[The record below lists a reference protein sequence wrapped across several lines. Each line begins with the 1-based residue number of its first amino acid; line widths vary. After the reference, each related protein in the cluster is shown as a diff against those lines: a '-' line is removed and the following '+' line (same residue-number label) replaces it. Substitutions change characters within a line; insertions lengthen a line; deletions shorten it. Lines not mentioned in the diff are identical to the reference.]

1 MSTFICEKDLELYSN
16 SFFSR
21 RVIEGFLKLFLVQSL
36 ETMKLQSGTSL
47 TVSVPYYLLL
57 QLRYETLTCLPKLTN
72 ALKISLKNMKH
83 TIEAI
88 IMDLHGCLF
97 FSLQLLFVQDH

>member
-21 RVIEGFLKLFLVQSL
+21 RVIEGFFKLFLVQSL

-47 TVSVPYYLLL
+47 TVSVPY
-57 QLRYETLTCLPKLTN
+57 
-72 ALKISLKNMKH
+72 
-83 TIEAI
+83 
-88 IMDLHGCLF
+88 
-97 FSLQLLFVQDH
+97 